1 MNDVPKTELEQQIAQ
16 EAKELKE
23 APVIQPIIGQVK
35 RCHICG
41 QVFSASDLKPFD
53 THVPAERGRQAREA
67 CPNCHP
73 DRSIT

>member
-1 MNDVPKTELEQQIAQ
+1 MADARTQLEAQIAQ

-23 APVIQPIIGQVK
+23 APVIRPIVGQVM

-41 QVFSASDLKPFD
+41 QCFSAQQLKPFD
-53 THVPAERGRQAREA
+53 QHVQGAARLA

-73 DRSIT
+73 ERGVL